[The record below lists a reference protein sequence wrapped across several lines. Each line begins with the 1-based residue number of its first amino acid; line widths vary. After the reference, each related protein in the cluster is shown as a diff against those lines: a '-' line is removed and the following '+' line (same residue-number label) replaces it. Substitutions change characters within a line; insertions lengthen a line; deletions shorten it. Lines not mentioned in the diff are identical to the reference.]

1 MRLLRLL
8 LHLYPAPLRE
18 DRGRELL
25 ALVARDLSSARG
37 LARAGHWVAAAADIV
52 ASAIG
57 AHLDLLTADLRDV
70 GRTFRRSPGFAVT
83 VVAVSALGVGA
94 TTTAFSLADHVLVRP
109 LPFPDPDRLVK
120 LWQDQSSRGYSRMEL
135 SPANFEDWRRQ
146 STAFASVSAYTESA
160 VTAVTASGPMRLS
173 AAQVTVSLFDT
184 LGVGAAHGRTFVAA
198 DETSATPPV
207 VVSHG
212 FWRAAL
218 GGRDDVLG
226 TTLAMNGTPYTVVGV
241 MPAGFDFPARDLDV
255 WLPLWFTPDLLSDRT
270 NVFLRAVARLAPGVT
285 IERARGELSAI
296 ADGLARAYPE
306 ANDKTGATVVALRD
320 EVPGQARTLIMALL
334 GASAAVLV
342 IACTNL
348 ASLLLARAAARQREL
363 GIRLTMGARPRRL
376 VRQMLTE
383 SLALAGLG
391 GACGIAIAAVA
402 VPVAAA
408 LVPTQLPI
416 AEAPSLDWRM
426 VAIAVTATVVT
437 GLAFGLAPAWRLSRA
452 GADVGLRHGARVFGT
467 RSTERARATF
477 VVAQLAATVALLVVA
492 GLFLQ
497 ALWRVRQID
506 PGFRADGV
514 LTARIELPMPAYA
527 GTKAREAFYARVLD
541 EVRRQ
546 PGVTSAAYTSF
557 LPIVMRGGVWPMLTN
572 ATTVADDA
580 RMASVRFVTP
590 GYFAAMGVRM
600 VSGRDIAPTDGE
612 GTGPVA
618 VVSESFARTHW
629 PGRNPLGE
637 HVGTPYT
644 PQAQVVGVVGDV
656 RVRGLERESEP
667 QIYFAA
673 AQMEDGSVLFFAP
686 KDLVVRTAGPI
697 EGLGAAI
704 RRAVAGVDPLLPVTG
719 VRPLSR
725 VLDLDTE
732 SRRVQIDVLLGFSGL
747 ALLLVLVGV
756 HSLLAYV
763 VAARTQEIGVR
774 MALGASPARVCGLVL
789 SRTAVLSA
797 LGVTLGCAV
806 AFAASRSLGAL
817 LAGISPADLSTY
829 GAAALV
835 SAGTALAASALPAS
849 RAARVDPLSAMRTE

>member
-1 MRLLRLL
+1 
-8 LHLYPAPLRE
+8 
-18 DRGRELL
+18 
-25 ALVARDLSSARG
+25 
-37 LARAGHWVAAAADIV
+37 
-52 ASAIG
+52 
-57 AHLDLLTADLRDV
+57 
-70 GRTFRRSPGFAVT
+70 
-83 VVAVSALGVGA
+83 
-94 TTTAFSLADHVLVRP
+94 
-109 LPFPDPDRLVK
+109 
-120 LWQDQSSRGYSRMEL
+120 
-135 SPANFEDWRRQ
+135 
-146 STAFASVSAYTESA
+146 
-160 VTAVTASGPMRLS
+160 
-173 AAQVTVSLFDT
+173 
-184 LGVGAAHGRTFVAA
+184 
-198 DETSATPPV
+198 
-207 VVSHG
+207 
-212 FWRAAL
+212 
-218 GGRDDVLG
+218 
-226 TTLAMNGTPYTVVGV
+226 
-241 MPAGFDFPARDLDV
+241 
-255 WLPLWFTPDLLSDRT
+255 
-270 NVFLRAVARLAPGVT
+270 
-285 IERARGELSAI
+285 
-296 ADGLARAYPE
+296 
-306 ANDKTGATVVALRD
+306 
-320 EVPGQARTLIMALL
+320 
-334 GASAAVLV
+334 
-342 IACTNL
+342 
-348 ASLLLARAAARQREL
+348 
-363 GIRLTMGARPRRL
+363 
-376 VRQMLTE
+376 MLTE

-402 VPVAAA
+402 VPVAAS

-426 VAIAVTATVVT
+426 VAIAVAATVVT

-467 RSTERARATF
+467 RSTERARAGF
-477 VVAQLAATVALLVVA
+477 VVAQVAATVALLVVA

-629 PGRNPLGE
+629 PGQDPLGE

-667 QIYFAA
+667 QIYFAS
-673 AQMEDGSVLFFAP
+673 AQMEDGSVLFYAP

-697 EGLGAAI
+697 EGLAGAI

-732 SRRVQIDVLLGFSGL
+732 SRRVQIDVLLGFSSL

-789 SRTAVLSA
+789 SRTLVLSA

-817 LAGISPADLSTY
+817 LAGVSPADLSTY